1 VKFFRWFVFVAA
13 ISLPLRA
20 QDHTEEITKAE
31 PSAHARAQ
39 AWFEQGQAAYSNGEY
54 ETAANLFR
62 AVYEVTHAPA
72 VLYDVAQAERLA
84 GRCERALADY
94 EEYVRVAPS
103 DAPGDLTEKIAE
115 MRRCAAPHSTAPP
128 ATAVPVAPKAPAQPG
143 VKKDSSTHGRGTL
156 RAVAYGSIAGA
167 VACAALGTVFLI
179 RANSYSARLDELNR
193 PGARWEDR
201 YASYESSMER
211 NQDAALG
218 FYIASGVLAAA
229 ATTILVFHWP
239 TDVGAS
245 TASLSVLT
253 LERGAGVSYRAGF

>member
-1 VKFFRWFVFVAA
+1 MFVAA
-13 ISLPLRA
+13 ISLPVHA
-20 QDHTEEITKAE
+20 QDRAEETTKAE
-31 PSAHARAQ
+31 PSAQARAQ
-39 AWFEQGQAAYSNGEY
+39 AWFEQGQTAYSNGEY

-84 GRCERALADY
+84 GRCEQALSDY
-94 EEYVRVAPS
+94 EEYVRVAPD
-103 DAPGDLTEKIAE
+103 DAPSDVAEKIAE
-115 MRRCAAPHSTAPP
+115 MRRCAAPRSAAPP
-128 ATAVPVAPKAPAQPG
+128 ATQGRVAPKAATQP
-143 VKKDSSTHGRGTL
+143 VVNKDSSTHGRGTF
-156 RAVAYGSIAGA
+156 RAIAYGSIAGA
-167 VACAALGTVFLI
+167 VACAGLGTVFLV

-211 NQDAALG
+211 NQNAALG
-218 FYIASGVLAAA
+218 FFIASGVLAAT

-253 LERGAGVSYRAGF
+253 LERGAGLSYRAGF